1 MLRPSKVHGSWSR
14 QPRRWALREAGSG
27 QAAGSPARPRGREAD
42 QPSSALN
49 MADLIETVAAKPGH
63 PILDA
68 ADPACPD
75 GKAIARHLGHS
86 WEAVLLDDSAPESP
100 GGRPWDRLPPVVLD
114 TGGIHLSRLPLAT
127 RLACDAKS
135 LVAAL
140 RVGSDEYPSWTQP
153 PPGARER
160 PCGDRGRLRGRG
172 VVPPKTPAPGT

>member
-1 MLRPSKVHGSWSR
+1 M
-14 QPRRWALREAGSG
+14 
-27 QAAGSPARPRGREAD
+27 AA
-42 QPSSALN
+42 
-49 MADLIETVAAKPGH
+49 LIETVAEKPGH

-153 PPGARER
+153 PHGRSRTPVRRSRSTTRSRSSTSENPGAGDVTDPDATFR
-160 PCGDRGRLRGRG
+160 PAAARRNTPLR
-172 VVPPKTPAPGT
+172 